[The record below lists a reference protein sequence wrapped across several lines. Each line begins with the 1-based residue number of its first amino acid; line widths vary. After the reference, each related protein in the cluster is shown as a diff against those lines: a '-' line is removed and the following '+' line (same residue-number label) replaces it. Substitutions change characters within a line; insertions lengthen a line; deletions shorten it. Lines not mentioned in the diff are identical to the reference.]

1 LKQLRARIVECR
13 TGMAPGELKWHARLL
28 CEEMLGVNRIGPV
41 KSSGTNG
48 TRGPAEVEV
57 GVYVVADG
65 DEEKAR
71 EFFDSLTID
80 MGGRL
85 VLPG

>member
-1 LKQLRARIVECR
+1 
-13 TGMAPGELKWHARLL
+13 MAPHELKWHARLL
-28 CEEMLGVNRIGPV
+28 CEEMLGVNRIGVV

-57 GVYVVADG
+57 GAYLVKDG

-71 EFFDSLTID
+71 EFFENLAID
-80 MGGRL
+80 LGGRL
-85 VLPG
+85 VLASQT